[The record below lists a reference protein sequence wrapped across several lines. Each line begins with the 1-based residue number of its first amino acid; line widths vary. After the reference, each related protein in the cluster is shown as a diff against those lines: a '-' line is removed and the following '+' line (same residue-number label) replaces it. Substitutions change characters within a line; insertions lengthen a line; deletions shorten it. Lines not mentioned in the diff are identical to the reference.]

1 MPLIRPSDDSTDA
14 TAPAVLAQRRVPPVE
29 SEVDRRRQAAREL
42 SRDPAALESLATLLE
57 TEPDLRVRDA
67 LFGSIVDIGGTPAA
81 ERLARFLRSEDAGL
95 RGGAVESMKRLG
107 TDAIIVLD
115 GLLSDP
121 DTDVRI
127 LVVEVTRAWPR
138 ELAAPRLRRV
148 FEREPH
154 VNVCAAAVDVAT
166 EVGTKDLL
174 PELDALRARFANEPF
189 LGFAVDVA
197 CDRIRGAGC
206 E

>member
-1 MPLIRPSDDSTDA
+1 
-14 TAPAVLAQRRVPPVE
+14 
-29 SEVDRRRQAAREL
+29 
-42 SRDPAALESLATLLE
+42 
-57 TEPDLRVRDA
+57 
-67 LFGSIVDIGGTPAA
+67 
-81 ERLARFLRSEDAGL
+81 
-95 RGGAVESMKRLG
+95 
-107 TDAIIVLD
+107 VLD

-138 ELAAPRLRRV
+138 ERAAPRLRRV

-166 EVGTKDLL
+166 EVGTEDLL
-174 PELDALRARFANEPF
+174 PALGALRARFANEPF
-189 LGFAVDVA
+189 LGFAIDVA
-197 CDRIRGAGC
+197 CERIRGTGC